1 MAAAKPAPYDFQI
14 EPSAD
19 AQFPAEKGRY
29 HLYVTYSCPFACRAL
44 AARNLLGLEDVIGL
58 SVAHPIFQK
67 TKPDDAADEHKGWTF
82 VDPETSPTFTGANG
96 KTYPTTDCIPD
107 TVNGVKFV
115 RDLYEKVD
123 PAPRTF
129 SVPVLW
135 DKKTQ
140 TIVSEESAGIL
151 RTLDSGFRE
160 LVPSNV
166 HLYPEE
172 LRAEIDAANDG
183 IVTEVTMGFFKKLFA
198 PSPEDAAL
206 AEAKT
211 YEALAKLDAIL
222 AKQRYLVGE
231 GVTEADV
238 RLFHTLI
245 RLDVYQLKSDKH
257 LTEYPN
263 IVGYLRELYQIPGLK
278 STVNWDHLKIGMVN
292 KAPHAA
298 AEGPFVD
305 YDAAHELK
313 RTIVSDDSAGILRTL
328 DSGFRDLVPSDVHLY
343 PEVLQEK
350 IDAANDG
357 IVAEVSMALIKKL
370 VSKSADDVASATAQA
385 FAAVAKLDDILAQ
398 QRYLVGDSVTEA
410 DVRMFHSLIRLDY
423 LRDLYQIPGLKSTVT
438 WDHLKI
444 GVESKKPGAVAEG
457 PFVDY
462 AAAHER
468 NLLA

>member
-160 LVPSNV
+160 LMPSNV

-183 IVTEVTMGFFKKLFA
+183 IVVEVVGGYYKRTFA
-198 PSPEDAAL
+198 KTPEDAEAAETKIFDAMANLNAL
-206 AEAKT
+206 
-211 YEALAKLDAIL
+211 LV
-222 AKQRYLVGE
+222 KQRYLVGK
-231 GVTEADV
+231 GITEADV
-238 RLFHTLI
+238 RLFQVLI
-245 RLDVYQLKSDKH
+245 RLDVYQKKTDKRH
-257 LTEYPN
+257 LTDFP
-263 IVGYLRELYQIPGLK
+263 VVVDYLRDLYQTPALK
-278 STVNWDHLKIGMVN
+278 KTVNWDHLKLGVEN
-292 KAPHAA
+292 KHPEAVY
-298 AEGPFVD
+298 EGPFVD
-305 YDAAHELK
+305 YDAAHERSQL
-313 RTIVSDDSAGILRTL
+313 
-328 DSGFRDLVPSDVHLY
+328 
-343 PEVLQEK
+343 E
-350 IDAANDG
+350 
-357 IVAEVSMALIKKL
+357 
-370 VSKSADDVASATAQA
+370 
-385 FAAVAKLDDILAQ
+385 
-398 QRYLVGDSVTEA
+398 
-410 DVRMFHSLIRLDY
+410 
-423 LRDLYQIPGLKSTVT
+423 
-438 WDHLKI
+438 
-444 GVESKKPGAVAEG
+444 
-457 PFVDY
+457 
-462 AAAHER
+462 
-468 NLLA
+468 